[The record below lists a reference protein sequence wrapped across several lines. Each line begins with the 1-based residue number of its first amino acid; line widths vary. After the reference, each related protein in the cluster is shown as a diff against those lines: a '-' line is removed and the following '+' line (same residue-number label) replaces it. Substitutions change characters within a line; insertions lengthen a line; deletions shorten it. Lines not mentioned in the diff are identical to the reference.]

1 MSERST
7 QPIFWLMFGAGGMLS
22 ALFGAMLVLI
32 TGILLP
38 LGIVFAPDALT
49 YDHALAF
56 ARNWAG
62 KAFLFVV
69 ITFFLWHGMH
79 RIYHTLHDF
88 GVKSKMAGQ
97 IGCYGI
103 ALMATIAAALALLR
117 IGF

>member
-7 QPIFWLMFGAGGMLS
+7 QPVFWLMFGAGGMLS
-22 ALFGAMLVLI
+22 ALFGAALVLV

-38 LGIVFAPDALT
+38 RGILFSPDLLS
-49 YDHALAF
+49 YDNVLAF

-69 ITFFLWHGMH
+69 ITFFLWHGTH
-79 RIYHTLHDF
+79 RIYHSLHDF
-88 GVKSKMAGQ
+88 GIKAKVASQVA
-97 IGCYGI
+97 CYGI
-103 ALMATIAAALALLR
+103 ALMATIAAASALLR